1 MINLSS
7 LRHNGPALAGT
18 LTAIS
23 FALLLMLSAQPA
35 LAQVSALKEHNVKEP
50 VDISA
55 DKLEVRQKE
64 NIAVFVGNVK
74 VIQADMTM
82 TSDRI
87 NVYYEAGEKKELSSS
102 ITRLDASGNVTVK
115 SPTEEITS
123 SWAVYDLSEGIITL
137 GDRVVLKTEDGEL
150 RGKKLRLNLDTGVIS
165 IEGQDA
171 KDRVKGQFTVPDK

>member
-1 MINLSS
+1 MMISPLTRKFFR
-7 LRHNGPALAGT
+7 LPAAAATVLM
-18 LTAIS
+18 L
-23 FALLLMLSAQPA
+23 ALLIQPA
-35 LAQVSALKEHNVKEP
+35 RAQVSALKDHDVKEP

-74 VIQADMTM
+74 VVQSDMTM

-87 NVYYEAGEKKELSSS
+87 NVYYEGGDDKELSSS
-102 ITRLDASGNVTVK
+102 ITRLDASGHVLVK
-115 SPTEEITS
+115 SPSEEITS

-165 IEGQDA
+165 IEGRDG